1 MALEKGLNITKEGA
15 MGEQRYSFIFGEQM
29 DALPIYEKLEKQI
42 LAKIPDVKIK
52 VAKTQI
58 TFVNKRGFTF
68 VSFNPCRKAAQRPK
82 VWMTVTFGLGYC
94 KDVVQPKLLRRARNT
109 PLILPAVINKIAELK
124 GISPCEVEKAT
135 TENTIR
141 LFSLPIEVTIEQ

>member
-1 MALEKGLNITKEGA
+1 MNSDIL
-15 MGEQRYSFIFGEQM
+15 FFFGEHM
-29 DALPIYEKLEKQI
+29 DALPMYEKLEEQI
-42 LAKIPDVKIK
+42 LSRIPDVKIK

-58 TFVNKRGFTF
+58 TFANKRGFTF

-124 GISPCEVEKAT
+124 GIPADEVEQAT
-135 TENTIR
+135 TDNVIR
-141 LFSLPIEVTIEQ
+141 IFKLPIDL

>member
-1 MALEKGLNITKEGA
+1 MNSDIL
-15 MGEQRYSFIFGEQM
+15 FFFGQHL

-124 GISPCEVEKAT
+124 GIPADEVEQAT
-135 TENTIR
+135 TDNVIR
-141 LFSLPIEVTIEQ
+141 LFKLPIDL

>member
-1 MALEKGLNITKEGA
+1 MNSDIL
-15 MGEQRYSFIFGEQM
+15 FFFGQHL

-124 GISPCEVEKAT
+124 GIPADEVEQAT
-135 TENTIR
+135 TDNVIR
-141 LFSLPIEVTIEQ
+141 IFKLPIDL